1 MIVFLFCYQ
10 IGLSQNQKGITFQAA
25 ARTSYGVIMPN
36 KQIQVR
42 ISILEDTIS
51 EELLYQEIKSVITN
65 PLGLFTILIGAA
77 EPAKV
82 ITIGTFEK
90 INWTAATYFI
100 RVEIDPENH
109 LQFIR
114 IGQQQIQYAAYAFSA
129 DHVLAENVEGVLS
142 IPQGGTGVN
151 NIPALK
157 LTLQIDKVNNIP
169 DSLKILS
176 KASIQALALKFDKKD
191 NIPDSLKILSKAS
204 IQALALKLDKA
215 DNVPDS
221 LKILSKASIQ
231 ALALKFDKKDN
242 VPDSLK
248 ILSKASIQALALK
261 LDKADNVP
269 DSLKILSKASIQAL
283 ALKFDKKDNVPD
295 SLKILSKASI
305 QALALKLDKADNVP
319 DSLKILSKASIQALA
334 LKLDKKDTASLSN
347 RINQKLNKGE
357 ITASELALSLGF
369 LPFETHFGAFT
380 DTARQTAL
388 INTATA
394 VKWRDTL
401 AQNEVSIGLNSSL
414 DPTRLLVVKAGAYLV
429 QYSLQVSNTQIAN
442 DEISIWFRRNGAAY
456 PNTLRQF
463 LTGAV
468 GVKNI
473 FSGQAIILFG
483 TDDYLELFFSVKH
496 NQTQLLKTS
505 ALTNPSRP
513 ATPSAQVTLFRIQ

>member
-1 MIVFLFCYQ
+1 MRCITLTIMIVFLFCYQ
-10 IGLSQNQKGITFQAA
+10 IGLGQNQKGIAFQAA

-42 ISILEDTIS
+42 ISILEDTVS

-129 DHVLAENVEGVLS
+129 DHVLAENVKGVLS

-151 NIPALK
+151 NIPAFK
-157 LTLQIDKVNNIP
+157 LALQIDKVNNIP

-176 KASIQALALKFDKKD
+176 KASIQALALK
-191 NIPDSLKILSKAS
+191 LE
-204 IQALALKLDKA
+204 
-215 DNVPDS
+215 
-221 LKILSKASIQ
+221 
-231 ALALKFDKKDN
+231 
-242 VPDSLK
+242 
-248 ILSKASIQALALK
+248 
-261 LDKADNVP
+261 
-269 DSLKILSKASIQAL
+269 
-283 ALKFDKKDNVPD
+283 
-295 SLKILSKASI
+295 
-305 QALALKLDKADNVP
+305 
-319 DSLKILSKASIQALA
+319 
-334 LKLDKKDTASLSN
+334 KKDTASLSN

-380 DTARQTAL
+380 DTARQTAT

-394 VKWRDTL
+394 VKWRDTI
-401 AQNEVSIGLNSSL
+401 AQNQVSIGFNSSMN
-414 DPTRLLVVKAGAYLV
+414 PTRLLVVKAGAYLV

-442 DEISIWFRRNGAAY
+442 DEISIWMRRNGAAY
-456 PNTLRQF
+456 SNTLRQF

-513 ATPSAQVTLFRIQ
+513 ATPSAQITLFRIQ

>member
-42 ISILEDTIS
+42 ISILKDTLT
-51 EELLYQEIKSVITN
+51 EELLYQEIKSVTTN
-65 PLGLFTILIGAA
+65 PLGLFSILIGAA
-77 EPAKV
+77 EPAKI
-82 ITIGTFEK
+82 ITIGAFEK

-114 IGQQQIQYAAYAFSA
+114 IGQQQIQYAAYAFAA
-129 DHVLAENVEGVLS
+129 DHVLAENVKGVLS

-151 NIPALK
+151 NTTAFK
-157 LTLQIDKVNNIP
+157 LALQIDKVNNV
-169 DSLKILS
+169 
-176 KASIQALALKFDKKD
+176 A
-191 NIPDSLKILSKAS
+191 DSLKILSKAS
-204 IQALALKLDKA
+204 IQALALKLDKV
-215 DNVPDS
+215 DH
-221 LKILSKASIQ
+221 
-231 ALALKFDKKDN
+231 
-242 VPDSLK
+242 
-248 ILSKASIQALALK
+248 
-261 LDKADNVP
+261 
-269 DSLKILSKASIQAL
+269 
-283 ALKFDKKDNVPD
+283 
-295 SLKILSKASI
+295 
-305 QALALKLDKADNVP
+305 VP

-369 LPFETHFGAFT
+369 LPFETHYGAFT

-401 AQNEVSIGLNSSL
+401 AQNEVSIGFNSSI
-414 DPTRLLVVKAGAYLV
+414 DPTRLLVVKAGTYLV
-429 QYSLQVSNTQIAN
+429 HYSLLVSNTQIAN

-473 FSGQAIILFG
+473 FSGQVIILFG

>member
-1 MIVFLFCYQ
+1 MRLITQIIIIVLLLYCQ
-10 IGLSQNQKGITFQAA
+10 IGLSQNHKGIAFQAA

-36 KQIQVR
+36 KQIQIR
-42 ISILEDTIS
+42 ISILKDTLA
-51 EELLYQEIKSVITN
+51 EEILYQELKSVTTS

-77 EPAKV
+77 EPAKI
-82 ITIGTFEK
+82 ITIGAFEK
-90 INWTAATYFI
+90 IDWTAGTYFM

-129 DHVLAENVEGVLS
+129 DHVLAENVKGVLS

-151 NIPALK
+151 NIPAFK
-157 LTLQIDKVNNIP
+157 LALQIDKVNNIP

-204 IQALALKLDKA
+204 IQALALK
-215 DNVPDS
+215 
-221 LKILSKASIQ
+221 
-231 ALALKFDKKDN
+231 FDKKDH
-242 VPDSLK
+242 
-248 ILSKASIQALALK
+248 
-261 LDKADNVP
+261 
-269 DSLKILSKASIQAL
+269 
-283 ALKFDKKDNVPD
+283 
-295 SLKILSKASI
+295 
-305 QALALKLDKADNVP
+305 VP

-357 ITASELALSLGF
+357 ITASELAFSLGF

-380 DTARQTAL
+380 DTARQL
-388 INTATA
+388 GLVNTAIA
-394 VKWRDTL
+394 VKWRDTID
-401 AQNEVSIGLNSSL
+401 QNQVSIGLNSSL
-414 DPTRLLVVKAGAYLV
+414 DRTRLLVVKAGVYLV
-429 QYSLQVSNTQIAN
+429 QYSLQVSNPQIAN
-442 DEISIWFRRNGAAY
+442 DEMSVWMRRNGAAY

-473 FSGQAIILFG
+473 FSGQAIIVF
-483 TDDYLELFFSVKH
+483 TEDDYLELFFSVKH

-513 ATPSAQVTLFRIQ
+513 ATPSAQITLFRIQ

>member
-1 MIVFLFCYQ
+1 MRCVTLTIMIVLLLCFQ
-10 IGLSQNQKGITFQAA
+10 IGLSQNQKGIMFQAA

-51 EELLYQEIKSVITN
+51 EELLYQEIKSVTTN

-129 DHVLAENVEGVLS
+129 DHVLAENVEGILS
-142 IPQGGTGVN
+142 VPKGGTGVN

-157 LTLQIDKVNNIP
+157 LALQIDKVNNIP

-176 KASIQALALKFDKKD
+176 KASIQALAF
-191 NIPDSLKILSKAS
+191 
-204 IQALALKLDKA
+204 
-215 DNVPDS
+215 
-221 LKILSKASIQ
+221 
-231 ALALKFDKKDN
+231 
-242 VPDSLK
+242 
-248 ILSKASIQALALK
+248 
-261 LDKADNVP
+261 
-269 DSLKILSKASIQAL
+269 
-283 ALKFDKKDNVPD
+283 
-295 SLKILSKASI
+295 
-305 QALALKLDKADNVP
+305 
-319 DSLKILSKASIQALA
+319 
-334 LKLDKKDTASLSN
+334 KLDKKDTVSLSN

-357 ITASELALSLGF
+357 ITATELALSLGF

-380 DTARQTAL
+380 DTARQMGL
-388 INTATA
+388 VNTAIA

-401 AQNEVSIGLNSSL
+401 AQNEVSIGFNSSL
-414 DPTRLLVVKAGAYLV
+414 DPTRLLVVKAGTYLV
-429 QYSLQVSNTQIAN
+429 HYSLHVSNTQIAN

-513 ATPSAQVTLFRIQ
+513 ANPSAQITMFRIQ

>member
-1 MIVFLFCYQ
+1 MRCITLTIMIVFLFCYQ
-10 IGLSQNQKGITFQAA
+10 IGLGQNQKGIAFQAA

-42 ISILEDTIS
+42 ISILEDTVS

-151 NIPALK
+151 NIPAFK
-157 LTLQIDKVNNIP
+157 LALQIDKVNNIP

-176 KASIQALALKFDKKD
+176 KASIQALALK
-191 NIPDSLKILSKAS
+191 LE
-204 IQALALKLDKA
+204 
-215 DNVPDS
+215 
-221 LKILSKASIQ
+221 
-231 ALALKFDKKDN
+231 
-242 VPDSLK
+242 
-248 ILSKASIQALALK
+248 
-261 LDKADNVP
+261 
-269 DSLKILSKASIQAL
+269 
-283 ALKFDKKDNVPD
+283 
-295 SLKILSKASI
+295 
-305 QALALKLDKADNVP
+305 
-319 DSLKILSKASIQALA
+319 
-334 LKLDKKDTASLSN
+334 KKDTASLSN

-380 DTARQTAL
+380 DTARQTAP

-394 VKWRDTL
+394 VKWRDTI
-401 AQNEVSIGLNSSL
+401 AQNQVSIGFNSSMN
-414 DPTRLLVVKAGAYLV
+414 PTRLLVVKAGAYLV

-442 DEISIWFRRNGAAY
+442 DEISIWMRRNGAAY
-456 PNTLRQF
+456 SNTLRQF

-513 ATPSAQVTLFRIQ
+513 ATPSAQITLFRIQ

>member
-1 MIVFLFCYQ
+1 MRCITLTIMIVFLLCYQ

-42 ISILEDTIS
+42 ISILKDTLD
-51 EELLYQEIKSVITN
+51 EALLYQEIKSVTTS
-65 PLGLFTILIGAA
+65 PLGLFTILIGLA
-77 EPAKV
+77 EPAKI
-82 ITIGTFEK
+82 ITIGAFEK
-90 INWTAATYFI
+90 INWTTATYFI
-100 RVEIDPENH
+100 RVEIDLDNH

-129 DHVLAENVEGVLS
+129 DHVLAENVEGILS

-157 LTLQIDKVNNIP
+157 LALQIDKVNNIP

-176 KASIQALALKFDKKD
+176 KASIQALAF
-191 NIPDSLKILSKAS
+191 
-204 IQALALKLDKA
+204 
-215 DNVPDS
+215 
-221 LKILSKASIQ
+221 
-231 ALALKFDKKDN
+231 
-242 VPDSLK
+242 
-248 ILSKASIQALALK
+248 
-261 LDKADNVP
+261 
-269 DSLKILSKASIQAL
+269 
-283 ALKFDKKDNVPD
+283 
-295 SLKILSKASI
+295 
-305 QALALKLDKADNVP
+305 
-319 DSLKILSKASIQALA
+319 
-334 LKLDKKDTASLSN
+334 KLDKKDTMSLSN

-357 ITASELALSLGF
+357 ITASELTLSLGF

-380 DTARQTAL
+380 DTARQTAP

-394 VKWRDTL
+394 VKWRDTI
-401 AQNEVSIGLNSSL
+401 AQNQISIGFNSSL
-414 DPTRLLVVKAGAYLV
+414 DPTRMLIVKAGAYLV

-442 DEISIWFRRNGAAY
+442 DEISIWIRRNGAAY

-463 LTGAV
+463 LTGAL

-505 ALTNPSRP
+505 TLTNPSRP
-513 ATPSAQVTLFRIQ
+513 AAPSAQVSLFRIQ